1 MRTDGKPPTTG
12 AAMLR
17 TRPMS
22 WKSGNQPTV
31 VVVRGSAT
39 KASMAWRALAT
50 TLAWL
55 IITPDGLRVEPEVY
69 WR

>member
-1 MRTDGKPPTTG
+1 
-12 AAMLR
+12 
-17 TRPMS
+17 MS
-22 WKSGNQPTV
+22 WKSGSQPTV
-31 VVVRGSAT
+31 VVVRGSAMN
-39 KASMAWRALAT
+39 ASIAWRALAT

>member
-22 WKSGNQPTV
+22 WKRGSQPTV
-31 VVVRGSAT
+31 VAASGSAMN
-39 KASMAWRALAT
+39 ASMAWRALAT

-55 IITPDGLRVEPEVY
+55 IITPAGLRVEPEVY